1 MTPLNRIEQRLES
14 LVNGA
19 FARVFKSQVQP
30 VEIIGALRR
39 ECDVNARIWDRDSTV
54 VPNGFIVELSPTDHE
69 LHHSY
74 LGVLGRELVGKVREY
89 ARSQRYSFV
98 GPLRIQVQRA
108 DDLDTGNYRVRS
120 RIEVPP
126 EVQQAMETAQR
137 AGHDFPA
144 HLLHGSWRTGAGPTG
159 TGRQGTKQLLTDRQF
174 HALGLAISDN
184 GMLVAAE
191 RRTSSPPARRAAGLS
206 PEPVH
211 HRAPPQDAGP
221 AESAAEH
228 GAAPPDAAPRSQSLP
243 ARHTNGSSALWKGP
257 QSMTQEH
264 DHHADAPAAA
274 EPYSDHLSQDRPAP
288 AASQQAAPRPHAAP
302 PAPPYAPAA
311 PSYAPAADR
320 YTPETHQ
327 PAAHHPRTSRPA
339 DTYDPAAMGR
349 PLDQVLAAH
358 GSYAPAAPSE
368 TRSHSRPAP
377 TSDSYAANQRKP
389 YASTSHSLHPRP
401 ATTAHGGAPW
411 AQQERTGH
419 GGLGYGTAEL
429 SSDNLLRARPEDR
442 RGLNWLKVGGRAAE
456 RERLRK
462 TALIRTPVVN
472 CYRIAVISL
481 KGGVGKTTTTVA
493 LGATLASERQ
503 DRVIAVD
510 ANPDAGTLAR
520 RVRRESAATIRDL
533 AGEIPNITNYMAVR
547 RYTSQ
552 APSGLEILA
561 NDVDPAF
568 STAFSDDDYR
578 RVIGCLGQH
587 YPIILT
593 DSGTGLLHSTMSG
606 VLDLVDQ
613 LIVVATP
620 SVDGASSASTTID
633 WLMAHGYG
641 ELVQRSI
648 TVVSEARRPSKAVKV
663 EDIVAHFRARCR
675 AVLTVPY
682 DDHLAAGAEVDLAK
696 MKSSTRDSFFHLASL
711 VAADFS
717 RTQPEPTGWHPAP
730 HTGYNPANLFSTPAW
745 N

>member
-1 MTPLNRIEQRLES
+1 MTPLNKIEQRLES
-14 LVNGA
+14 LVNSA
-19 FARVFKSQVQP
+19 FSKVFKSQVHP

-39 ECDVNARIWDRDSTV
+39 ECDVNARVWDRDSTV

-69 LHHSY
+69 PHRPH
-74 LGVLGRELVGKVREY
+74 LGVLSRELAGKVREY
-89 ARSQRYSFV
+89 AESQRYSFL

-108 DDLDTGNYRVRS
+108 DDLETGNYRLRS

-126 EVQQAMETAQR
+126 EVQRAVEAAQR
-137 AGHDFPA
+137 SGNAFPT
-144 HLLHGSWRTGAGPTG
+144 HLLHGSWRTAARQQKTG
-159 TGRQGTKQLLTDRQF
+159 LRDRKQLLTDDQF
-174 HALGLAISDN
+174 SDLGLTISDN
-184 GMLVAAE
+184 GMLVAADRPPGPLHPDPRPAGRIE
-191 RRTSSPPARRAAGLS
+191 APARHAPVVPPGPEHRQTHSRATW
-206 PEPVH
+206 
-211 HRAPPQDAGP
+211 PPQDV
-221 AESAAEH
+221 AEH
-228 GAAPPDAAPRSQSLP
+228 RVSPSGTSASPRPL
-243 ARHTNGSSALWKGP
+243 ALCTNGSSALRKEP
-257 QSMTQEH
+257 QPMTQEH
-264 DHHADAPAAA
+264 SHHIGTPAMAEPAHAGYSDPLPPTDLPTPAAPPPVHQPHASQPAAA
-274 EPYSDHLSQDRPAP
+274 RS
-288 AASQQAAPRPHAAP
+288 AAP
-302 PAPPYAPAA
+302 
-311 PSYAPAADR
+311 
-320 YTPETHQ
+320 
-327 PAAHHPRTSRPA
+327 
-339 DTYDPAAMGR
+339 YDPAAMGR

-358 GSYAPAAPSE
+358 SPYAPATPPE
-368 TRSHSRPAP
+368 TRPHSRPAP
-377 TSDSYAANQRKP
+377 TSDPYAANQRMP
-389 YASTSHSLHPRP
+389 YTPTTHPLHPRP
-401 ATTAHGGAPW
+401 ATARSGAPW
-411 AQQERTGH
+411 AAQERTGH

-429 SSDNLLRARPEDR
+429 TSGNLLRTRPEDR

-493 LGATLASERQ
+493 LGATLAAERQ

-520 RVRRESAATIRDL
+520 RVHRETAATVRDL
-533 AGEIPNITNYMAVR
+533 AGEIPNLTNYMAVR

-552 APSGLEILA
+552 APSGLEVLA
-561 NDVDPAF
+561 NDVDPTF
-568 STAFSDDDYR
+568 STAFNDDDYR
-578 RVIGCLGQH
+578 RVVDCLGQH

-606 VLDLVDQ
+606 VLDLADQ

-620 SVDGASSASTTID
+620 SIDGASSASTTID

-641 ELVQRSI
+641 DLVQRSI
-648 TVVSEARRPSKAVKV
+648 TVVSEARRPSRAVKV

-682 DDHLAAGAEVDLAK
+682 DDHLAVGAEVDLAK
-696 MKSSTRDSFFHLASL
+696 MKPSTRASFFHLASL

-730 HTGYNPANLFSTPAW
+730 HTGYNPANLFSTPTW